1 MPRKQ
6 SPTLTDAEL
15 RVMEVLWRLG
25 RGTVSEISDAMPPP
39 ALAYN
44 TVLTTIRILERKGYI
59 GHDKDG
65 RAHIFRALVAEEEA
79 SRSEIRHLVSRFF
92 RNSHED
98 LVLNILEDRG
108 IDAGEL
114 ERLRRMLERTPDGGS
129 DAQ

>member
-44 TVLTTIRILERKGYI
+44 TVLTTLRILEQKGHV
-59 GHDKDG
+59 GHEQSG
-65 RAHIFRALVAEEEA
+65 RAYIYMPLTARDAAEQSAIKSVVSKFFGNNAGALALRVIE
-79 SRSEIRHLVSRFF
+79 
-92 RNSHED
+92 N
-98 LVLNILEDRG
+98 
-108 IDAGEL
+108 
-114 ERLRRMLERTPDGGS
+114 ERLSEDELQRLRSLIERYDEES
-129 DAQ
+129 